1 LVRLSAAADDSNYF
15 IDRITQAKLNGVKE
29 VPQMKDSRALRINWV
44 KEAIG
49 LVLMLFK
56 RLALPLAS
64 ASCDVAT
71 EQFPMKT

>member
-1 LVRLSAAADDSNYF
+1 
-15 IDRITQAKLNGVKE
+15 
-29 VPQMKDSRALRINWV
+29 MKDSRVLRINWA